1 MNIAKTLKEVK
12 RSKKKPPDNK
22 TILIIILTAILL
34 SGGITFQYQINQL
47 KQNIIKAQSQS
58 QEILIESKNLLKLIK
73 LNSQVNQGI
82 INIVPELKKKIK
94 NIKKGTY
101 YGSIN
106 TPHTNNNNDSD

>member
-1 MNIAKTLKEVK
+1 MKI
-12 RSKKKPPDNK
+12 PDNR
-22 TILIIILTAILL
+22 IIILVTTILL
-34 SGGITFQYQINQL
+34 SGVITFQQYQINQL
-47 KQNIIKAQSQS
+47 KHNIIRSQRS
-58 QEILIESKNLLKLIK
+58 SKSILIESKNLLKLIK